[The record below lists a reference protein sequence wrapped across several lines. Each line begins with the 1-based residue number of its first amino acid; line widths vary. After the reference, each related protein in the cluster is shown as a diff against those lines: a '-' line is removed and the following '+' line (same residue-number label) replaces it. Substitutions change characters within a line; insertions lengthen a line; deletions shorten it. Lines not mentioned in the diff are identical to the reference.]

1 MSGIHFRGTKET
13 SERKTVGNRGLTTRG
28 GGRPRSLL
36 DRGIS
41 RLLSQISSQHG
52 RKQLRGISSA
62 AFTPLSRFL
71 VKRLNGTPFVFA
83 ATERRSFLASSFRGS
98 FHSRWGE
105 ASRIAE
111 KKKKRRRGKKEERGK
126 KKRKGRGEREKKNRE
141 GGGGNALTNNSGTW
155 NENPRLSWA
164 NLLNYL
170 IVEYLVDRHDV
181 ELISISLLPILGRP
195 SQFPDKEL
203 GKYCR
208 AELLISSSPFTTS
221 A

>member
-62 AFTPLSRFL
+62 AFTPLSRFP
-71 VKRLNGTPFVFA
+71 VKRLNGAPFVFA

-126 KKRKGRGEREKKNRE
+126 KKKKGRGEREKKIGRE
-141 GGGGNALTNNSGTW
+141 GVVMLW
-155 NENPRLSWA
+155 RI
-164 NLLNYL
+164 
-170 IVEYLVDRHDV
+170 IVERGTKIRGLVGQ
-181 ELISISLLPILGRP
+181 ICWIIL
-195 SQFPDKEL
+195 SSN
-203 GKYCR
+203 
-208 AELLISSSPFTTS
+208 ISSTGTTS
-221 A
+221 N